1 MGNTKICFTV
11 GRHHLDAL
19 AAFGD
24 GKQTTGLR
32 KAARAWEAAER
43 PELPEDDHRHPGRGG
58 DGADVLPTA
67 TLSLDPVT
75 VGIVKAVG
83 GSFGQAVRRL
93 ALWVEGLDVRD

>member
-1 MGNTKICFTV
+1 MESTKICFTV

-19 AAFGD
+19 AAFG
-24 GKQTTGLR
+24 GNQTAGLR
-32 KAARAWEAAER
+32 EAARAWDEAGR
-43 PELPEDDHRHPGRGG
+43 PELPQDDHRHPGRGG
-58 DGADVLPTA
+58 DGSDVLTTA

-93 ALWVEGLDVRD
+93 ALWVKG